1 MSKQWPN
8 RRGGATKRRQ
18 PRSAH
23 QSPPLRRCQN
33 LRTSR
38 VCLQEAREG
47 ALEWSVDL
55 CFEESTSYIICGLR
69 PHLPALTAPMPWGDA
84 PPQPPTAKTD
94 ACASRH
100 SRRSVLPNARAGPR
114 RPLAT
119 QTPYPPTTTH
129 IGRNLH
135 QLNRLMPCR
144 PLASHQKPYHETC
157 SCTSQNLRQEMARSR
172 YGSRPEGVQHV
183 RNKRRSP
190 LHACTTARSRHRCCR
205 CGCHRRRHGRYRR
218 CRRSA
223 ASAAAVAAAKPLS
236 LTSPSSP
243 PSPLPLS
250 RRCRRHIRA

>member
-1 MSKQWPN
+1 
-8 RRGGATKRRQ
+8 
-18 PRSAH
+18 
-23 QSPPLRRCQN
+23 
-33 LRTSR
+33 
-38 VCLQEAREG
+38 
-47 ALEWSVDL
+47 
-55 CFEESTSYIICGLR
+55 
-69 PHLPALTAPMPWGDA
+69 MPWGAA

-190 LHACTTARSRHRCCR
+190 LHAYTTARSRHRCCR

-223 ASAAAVAAAKPLS
+223 ASAAAVAAATVAAAKPLS

-250 RRCRRHIRA
+250 RRCRRHTRA